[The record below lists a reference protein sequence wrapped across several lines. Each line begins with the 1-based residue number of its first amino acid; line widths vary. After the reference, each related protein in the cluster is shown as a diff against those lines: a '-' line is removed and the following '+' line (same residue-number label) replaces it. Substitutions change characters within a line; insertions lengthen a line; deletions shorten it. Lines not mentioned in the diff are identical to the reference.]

1 MALNDQY
8 NDFLRAPGVREGM
21 QRFIGNSISFLDNL
35 ENYRYD
41 WTTHLHRMNRN
52 SLRKMNDYRPNG
64 KRSTGRPNDRLNE
77 IITGL

>member
-1 MALNDQY
+1 
-8 NDFLRAPGVREGM
+8 
-21 QRFIGNSISFLDNL
+21 
-35 ENYRYD
+35 
-41 WTTHLHRMNRN
+41 MNRN